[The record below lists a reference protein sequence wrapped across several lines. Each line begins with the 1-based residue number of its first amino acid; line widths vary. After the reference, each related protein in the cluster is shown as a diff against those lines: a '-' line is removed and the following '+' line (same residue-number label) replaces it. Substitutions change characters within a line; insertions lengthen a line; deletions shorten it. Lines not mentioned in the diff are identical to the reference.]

1 MNAPRLTAPAV
12 LCCFLLLGLALGL
25 GARLLQAQ
33 AVDAPR
39 EQKKVSAL
47 YARIDGTINPAQED
61 FLKQALSACTQQG
74 HDLLVLGL
82 DTPGGL
88 GKSMRDMLKLILN
101 APVPVVTWVGPKG
114 ARAASAGVFL
124 VAASAVASMSPQTN
138 IGSAT
143 PVAMGGKEVP
153 EEMARKIKNDFLS
166 LIRSVAK
173 ARGRNVDWYE
183 KAIEEAVNI
192 TATEAVTNRVVDLLA
207 ASPRDL
213 LEQVGAKGIAWNQ
226 TEITFGPD
234 EFSIEK
240 FEPGFRHSFLSWLL
254 HPQIAYFLLLGGIA
268 GLFFEL
274 SNPGAIF
281 PGVFGAICLLLALYA
296 MAVLPTNVT
305 GLLLIFLGLV
315 LFILEIKVVSFG
327 LLSLGGV
334 VCLLVG
340 SIILFRF
347 EYGMAAL
354 PLKVILP
361 TVIGVSAAVGLA
373 LYLVTR
379 AQVKPRQTGSE
390 AMIGLTGEV
399 ISWQEAE
406 GRVRVRGEIWRAR
419 TPSGARLSQSTQI
432 RVTSM
437 RGLLLEVEPKEK

>member
-1 MNAPRLTAPAV
+1 MRYTSRNSALYS
-12 LCCFLLLGLALGL
+12 LCFLLLLGLSLGL
-25 GARLLQAQ
+25 GSFLVQAQ
-33 AVDAPR
+33 TQGTQEAQSR
-39 EQKKVSAL
+39 VSAL
-47 YARIDGTINPAQED
+47 YARVDGTINPAQAD
-61 FLKQALSACTQQG
+61 LLKRAISTCTQQG

-88 GKSMRDMLKLILN
+88 GKSMRDMVKLILN
-101 APVPVVTWVGPKG
+101 SPVPVVTWVGPKG

-124 VAASAVASMSPQTN
+124 VAASAVAAMSPQTN
-138 IGSAT
+138 IGAAT
-143 PVAMGGKEVP
+143 PVALGGKDVP
-153 EEMARKIKNDFLS
+153 QDMAQKIKNDFLS
-166 LIRSVAK
+166 LIRSVAQ
-173 ARGRNVDWYE
+173 ARNRNVGWYE
-183 KAIEEAVNI
+183 KAIEEAVSI
-192 TATEAVTNRVVDLLA
+192 TATEAATIRVVDLLA

-213 LEQVGAKGIAWNQ
+213 LEQAGAQGISWNK
-226 TEITFGPD
+226 TELAFGPND
-234 EFSIEK
+234 FSIK
-240 FEPGFRHSFLSWLL
+240 QFEPGFRHSFLSWLL

-296 MAVLPTNVT
+296 LAILPTNVT

-340 SIILFRF
+340 SVILFRF

-361 TVIGVSAAVGLA
+361 TVIAVSGFVGLA

-379 AQVKPRQTGSE
+379 AQVKPKQTGSE
-390 AMIGLTGEV
+390 AMIGLSGEV

-406 GRVRVRGEIWRAR
+406 GRVRVRGEIWRAK
-419 TPSGARLSQSTQI
+419 TPSGASLAQGSRI
-432 RVTSM
+432 RVTGM
-437 RGLLLEVEPKEK
+437 KGLLLEVEPKE